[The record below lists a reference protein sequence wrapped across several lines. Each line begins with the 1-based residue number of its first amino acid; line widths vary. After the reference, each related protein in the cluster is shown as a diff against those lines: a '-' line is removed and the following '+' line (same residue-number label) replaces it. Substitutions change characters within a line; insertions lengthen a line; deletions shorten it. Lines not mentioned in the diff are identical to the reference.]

1 MSDFNIATG
10 EEQPLN
16 RTGIANV
23 QLTGEM
29 QGVPVGIDTTG
40 TEPQLVEADAAADAS
55 EDGSEPIQAIGVLF
69 PREVLPAGKYGGV
82 NTHPWDDVEAQIYEE
97 NRTKVG
103 DRATVVR
110 KDIEMVNDGADAGF
124 EEGEPIYL
132 DVGGGFTQTK
142 PSTSGEAVQV
152 LGVATTDIENELDP
166 GNAAKERLFLEVDAK
181 YSIVA

>member
-1 MSDFNIATG
+1 MTDFNIATG

-23 QLTGEM
+23 QLTGEH
-29 QGVPVGIDTTG
+29 QGVPVGIDYSG
-40 TEPQLVEADAAADAS
+40 SEPKLVRADAASDAN
-55 EDGSEPIQAIGVLF
+55 EAGTAPVHAVGVLF

-97 NRTKVG
+97 NRTKAG

-110 KDIEMVNDGADAGF
+110 GQIEMVNDDEDTDFAP
-124 EEGEPIYL
+124 GEPVYL

-142 PSTSGEAVQV
+142 PSGSGEAIQV
-152 LGVATTDIENELDP
+152 LGVATTKVENELDP
-166 GNAAKERLFLEVDAK
+166 GNGAKDRLFLEIDAD
-181 YSIVA
+181 YEILA